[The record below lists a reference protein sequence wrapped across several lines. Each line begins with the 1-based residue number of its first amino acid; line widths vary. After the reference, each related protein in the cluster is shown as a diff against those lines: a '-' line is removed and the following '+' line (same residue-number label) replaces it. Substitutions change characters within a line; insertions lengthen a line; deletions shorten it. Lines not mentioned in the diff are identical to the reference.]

1 MRKKLDKIF
10 KKSKSIPLD
19 VFLEKVLYDKD
30 FGYYQKR
37 NPFGKRGDFITAPN
51 ISNIFCEMVAIW
63 IVSFWEN
70 LKKPKR
76 LNFVELGP
84 GNGDFCIV
92 LIKTLKNFPEI
103 FNSINIMLYEKS
115 QKLKKI
121 QKKKIISNK
130 VSWVNNLKD
139 IKNGPVIF
147 FGNEFLDA
155 LPIKQFKKA
164 NNNVFEKYVGLRK
177 NNIEFIFKKAH
188 KKQVNKLKD
197 FKLLRD
203 NGIIEYPEHGFKELK
218 IICKKIKKLNG
229 GVLFIDYG
237 YKNKNNLNTLQS
249 VVKHRYND
257 IRENIGNADITSLV
271 NFNLYKDYFNLNDL
285 YVEKII
291 SQSEFLQKLG
301 IIERMKILSKTMSFR
316 ERSNLNHR
324 IKRLLHPVLMGESF
338 KVIFAKNK
346 ECSFSLAFK

>member
-1 MRKKLDKIF
+1 M
-10 KKSKSIPLD
+10 
-19 VFLEKVLYDKD
+19 
-30 FGYYQKR
+30 
-37 NPFGKRGDFITAPN
+37 
-51 ISNIFCEMVAIW
+51 
-63 IVSFWEN
+63 
-70 LKKPKR
+70 
-76 LNFVELGP
+76 LN
-84 GNGDFCIV
+84 N
-92 LIKTLKNFPEI
+92 T
-103 FNSINIMLYEKS
+103 
-115 QKLKKI
+115 
-121 QKKKIISNK
+121 
-130 VSWVNNLKD
+130 
-139 IKNGPVIF
+139 
-147 FGNEFLDA
+147 
-155 LPIKQFKKA
+155 
-164 NNNVFEKYVGLRK
+164 VFEKYVDLRK